1 MEDTELYRHLLGL
14 MPPWAVSRVEL
25 SIDTQKVDVWVEH
38 AAELR
43 WACPECSLELPLY
56 DHAEERAWRHLDSCQ
71 FLTYLHA
78 RPPRVLCPKHGTK
91 QVRLPWA
98 EPHSR
103 FTQLFERLAID
114 VLKETSIRGAT
125 RILRISWD
133 EAWHLMQRAVERGFR
148 AKPKRLPEY
157 LGVDEKS
164 ISKWDHYMTL
174 VCDLEASTVEYVE
187 DGRRIESLSPYFRQF
202 SLGEREGIRAVAMDM
217 WQPYIQSTLENVPGA
232 ADKIVLDLYHIMTY
246 MNKAVDH
253 VRKQENRDLR
263 EDGDDT
269 LKGSLHMWL
278 YGKENLPER
287 HRQRF
292 EELKALN
299 LKTGRAWAIKESL
312 RDLWKKA
319 TIEAARD
326 HWKPW
331 YWWATHSRLKP
342 IIEAAK
348 TIQRHLHNVFTYFVH
363 RITNAVAEGLN
374 SKIQTVKKRAY
385 GFRSFENFKTAIF
398 FHCGGLKL
406 YPATHGNP

>member
-1 MEDTELYRHLLGL
+1 MEDKELYRHLLGL
-14 MPPWAVSRVEL
+14 TPPWSISRVEL
-25 SIDTQKVDVWVEH
+25 SVKTQQVDVWVEH
-38 AAELR
+38 AEGLE
-43 WACPECSLELPLY
+43 WACPECGAKLGLY
-56 DHAEERAWRHLDSCQ
+56 DHEEERAWRHLDSCQ

-78 RPPRVLCPKHGTK
+78 RPPRVNCPRHGVK
-91 QVRLPWA
+91 QVKLPWA

-133 EAWHLMQRAVERGFR
+133 EAWHLMQRAVERGLR
-148 AKPKRLPEY
+148 AKPRRVPER

-164 ISKWDHYMTL
+164 ISKWDRYMTL
-174 VCDLEASTVEYVE
+174 VCDLDTSTVEYVE
-187 DGRRIESLSPYFRQF
+187 DGRRKESLAPYFKRY
-202 SLGEREGIRAVAMDM
+202 SPEEREGISAIAMDM
-217 WQPYIQSTLENVPGA
+217 WAPYIESTLENVPGA
-232 ADKIVLDLYHIMTY
+232 ADKIVFDLYHIMTY
-246 MNKAVDH
+246 MNEAVDD
-253 VRKQENRDLR
+253 VRKRENRDLR
-263 EDGDDT
+263 EEGDES
-269 LKGSLHMWL
+269 LKGSLHIWL

-312 RDLWKKA
+312 RELWKKS
-319 TIEAARD
+319 TTEEARE

-342 IIEAAK
+342 VIDAAR
-348 TIQRHLHNVFTYFVH
+348 TIHRHLHNVLTYFVH
-363 RITNAVAEGLN
+363 RITNAVSEGIN
-374 SKIQTVKKRAY
+374 SKIQTIKKKAY